1 MGTYGRNAM
10 SEQSNEK
17 QMGWQQGS
25 QVAITLA
32 VLNERLEGIEEK
44 LDAIVLTQGRKTD
57 DLEQRIRMVERW
69 MYAVPASI
77 VTAIVAVVVTLL
89 SLIHI

>member
-1 MGTYGRNAM
+1 MV
-10 SEQSNEK
+10 ELDK
-17 QMGWQQGS
+17 
-25 QVAITLA
+25 VAITLA

-44 LDAIVLTQGRKTD
+44 LDAIHDSQNRKTD

-77 VTAIVAVVVTLL
+77 VTAVVSVVVT
-89 SLIHI
+89 IINNT